1 MKTSDSVT
9 TPIRKVALASFT
21 GTAIEWFDFFLYN
34 VATALVFT
42 QLFFPSGDGLS
53 GMLKAYVA
61 YAVGFFARPLGGMVC
76 GHFGDRFGRKSMLV
90 LALLITGGATFI
102 IGLLPSYESIGV
114 LAPILLVVMRF
125 AQGFGIGAEWGGAV
139 LIAVEHAPSHRRG
152 FYGSWPQMGVPA
164 GLLLSNIVFFGIG
177 SLPPDMRLWAWRVPF
192 LLSSLLVVL
201 GLYIRLS
208 VAESPMF
215 DIIRPNCSKLP
226 LRELWWRHRRDVL
239 LAMGAKVVENGAFY
253 IYTLFAITYAKHIG
267 IGETT
272 ILIAISLAAL
282 VMIAVI
288 PAYGYLSDHF
298 GRRLIYLFGAIFT
311 GLFAFPFFWM
321 MGTRQTGWI
330 TLAMFLALVVGWA
343 AMYAPQASFF
353 SELFDTR
360 VRYSGASVGAQ
371 VATIFAGGLMQIVA
385 ADLLNRTGSYWP
397 VALIVV
403 GMAVITTISV
413 FLAAETVHK
422 DIRPKPGGPIQ
433 RVQFSHGQTVQDT
446 RHEEPLRGSIRTLVE
461 RPGGVLGRGGRSG
474 AMASEVR
481 KGAR

>member
-1 MKTSDSVT
+1 MKTSDPVT
-9 TPIRKVALASFT
+9 TSIRKVALASFT

-42 QLFFPSGDGLS
+42 QLYFPGGDGLG

-76 GHFGDRFGRKSMLV
+76 GHFGDRLGRKSMLV
-90 LALLITGGATFI
+90 LALLITGGATFV
-102 IGLLPSYESIGV
+102 IGLLPSYDSIGV
-114 LAPILLVVMRF
+114 LAPILLVAMRF
-125 AQGFGIGAEWGGAV
+125 AQGFGIGGEWGGAV

-164 GLLLSNIVFFGIG
+164 GLFLSNLVFFGVG
-177 SLPPDMRLWAWRVPF
+177 SLPPDVRLWAWRVPF
-192 LLSSLLVVL
+192 LMSSLLVAL

-215 DIIRPNCSKLP
+215 DIVRPDCSKLP
-226 LRELWWRHRRDVL
+226 LRELWWRHRRGVL
-239 LAMGAKVVENGAFY
+239 LAMGAKVVENGSFY
-253 IYTLFAITYAKHIG
+253 IYTLFAITYAKRIG
-267 IGETT
+267 VGETS
-272 ILIAISLAAL
+272 ILIAISMAAL
-282 VMIAVI
+282 VMMAAI
-288 PAYGYLSDHF
+288 PFYGHLSDRF
-298 GRRLIYLFGAIFT
+298 GRRLIYLCGAVFT

-321 MGTRQTGWI
+321 VGTRQTGWI

-353 SELFDTR
+353 SELFETR

-385 ADLLNRTGSYWP
+385 ADLLERTGSYWP

-403 GMAVITTISV
+403 GMAAVTIISV
-413 FLAAETVHK
+413 LLAAETAHK
-422 DIRPKPGGPIQ
+422 DIRPKPEGRI
-433 RVQFSHGQTVQDT
+433 RRMQFPRGRTARDT
-446 RHEEPLRGSIRTLVE
+446 RHDEPLRGGI
-461 RPGGVLGRGGRSG
+461 
-474 AMASEVR
+474 
-481 KGAR
+481 